1 MRLDAV
7 QRKLVK
13 IDNFSKTLHLKK
25 YYKKILKLMYNNR
38 LNVIM
43 QKYKTGTVS
52 TKDLNAV
59 QSDSVPLEGMF
70 VTQDLELLLN
80 DAQVT

>member
-43 QKYKTGTVS
+43 QKYKTGTIS
-52 TKDLNAV
+52 TKDLN
-59 QSDSVPLEGMF
+59 
-70 VTQDLELLLN
+70 DLDKMIKIGKLMERLG
-80 DAQVT
+80 DIIKK

>member
-38 LNVIM
+38 LNIIM
-43 QKYKTGTVS
+43 QKYKTGTIT
-52 TKDLNAV
+52 TKDLN
-59 QSDSVPLEGMF
+59 
-70 VTQDLELLLN
+70 DLDKMIKIGKVMQQLG
-80 DAQVT
+80 DIIKK

>member
-43 QKYKTGTVS
+43 QKYKTGTIS
-52 TKDLNAV
+52 TKDLN
-59 QSDSVPLEGMF
+59 
-70 VTQDLELLLN
+70 DLDRMIKIGKLMEQLG
-80 DAQVT
+80 DIIKK

>member
-38 LNVIM
+38 LNVIK

-52 TKDLNAV
+52 TKDL
-59 QSDSVPLEGMF
+59 D
-70 VTQDLELLLN
+70 DLDKMIKIGKLMEQLG
-80 DAQVT
+80 DIIKK

>member
-52 TKDLNAV
+52 TKDLN
-59 QSDSVPLEGMF
+59 
-70 VTQDLELLLN
+70 DLDKMIKIGKLMEKLG
-80 DAQVT
+80 DIIKK

>member
-1 MRLDAV
+1 MRLDTV

-52 TKDLNAV
+52 TKDLN
-59 QSDSVPLEGMF
+59 
-70 VTQDLELLLN
+70 DLDKMIKIGKLIEQLG
-80 DAQVT
+80 DIIKK

>member
-43 QKYKTGTVS
+43 QKYKTGTIS
-52 TKDLNAV
+52 TKDL
-59 QSDSVPLEGMF
+59 D
-70 VTQDLELLLN
+70 DLDKMIKIGKLIEKLG
-80 DAQVT
+80 DIIKK

>member
-25 YYKKILKLMYNNR
+25 YYKKILKLMYNNI

-43 QKYKTGTVS
+43 QKEKTGTIS
-52 TKDLNAV
+52 TKDLN
-59 QSDSVPLEGMF
+59 
-70 VTQDLELLLN
+70 DLDKMIKIGKLIEQLG
-80 DAQVT
+80 DIIKK

>member
-25 YYKKILKLMYNNR
+25 YYKKILKWMYNNR

-52 TKDLNAV
+52 TKDLN
-59 QSDSVPLEGMF
+59 
-70 VTQDLELLLN
+70 DLDKMIKIGKLMEQLG
-80 DAQVT
+80 DIIKK

>member
-1 MRLDAV
+1 MRIDAV

-52 TKDLNAV
+52 TKDLN
-59 QSDSVPLEGMF
+59 
-70 VTQDLELLLN
+70 DLDKMIKIGKLMEQLG
-80 DAQVT
+80 DIIKK

>member
-43 QKYKTGTVS
+43 QKYKTGTIS
-52 TKDLNAV
+52 TKY
-59 QSDSVPLEGMF
+59 
-70 VTQDLELLLN
+70 LN
-80 DAQVT
+80 DLDKMIKIGKLIEQLGDIIKK